1 MLRAR
6 IKFQVVDCAGQCFPN
21 LTAYQNHLRVCACF
35 CSYFADLRWA
45 LEYICIYIYIYS
57 FIVYFWLYWVFV
69 TACRPSLVAIS
80 RGYPLVAVLGLFI
93 AVASLVAEHRL

>member
-1 MLRAR
+1 MFP
-6 IKFQVVDCAGQCFPN
+6 KPDCLSKSPES
-21 LTAYQNHLRVCACF
+21 VCMFLQLF
-35 CSYFADLRWA
+35 CRSEMGSGIYM
-45 LEYICIYIYIYS
+45 YIYIYS